1 MYKVLITD
9 KLPESALS
17 LIQGKN
23 GYDVQVMTTISP
35 EDLIPTIEPFHALV
49 IRSRTKVDRKL
60 LESAKN
66 LKVIGRAGTGLDNV
80 DTKAAREKGI
90 DVLNTPGSN
99 SDAVAELTIGL
110 CFMLARNLYRAIS
123 SLKAHEWLKTELI
136 GTEIAGKTIGLIG
149 FGSIGRRVGLRASAL
164 GMRVLS
170 YKPSP
175 IHKSPGYEFE
185 LVPLEE
191 LLSKS
196 DYVSL
201 HVPKN
206 PDTANMITY
215 RHLSMMK
222 PSAYLINTARGG
234 IVSETDL
241 LKALNENRLAGA
253 ALDVFDTEPPAGS
266 GLIDHPKVIASP
278 HIGAA
283 TAESQ
288 ERVSHDIIKAVMN
301 LLETKYLF
309 ITGK

>member
-1 MYKVLITD
+1 
-9 KLPESALS
+9 
-17 LIQGKN
+17 
-23 GYDVQVMTTISP
+23 
-35 EDLIPTIEPFHALV
+35 
-49 IRSRTKVDRKL
+49 
-60 LESAKN
+60 
-66 LKVIGRAGTGLDNV
+66 
-80 DTKAAREKGI
+80 
-90 DVLNTPGSN
+90 
-99 SDAVAELTIGL
+99 
-110 CFMLARNLYRAIS
+110 MLARDLFRAVN
-123 SLKAHEWLKTELI
+123 SLKAHDWIKSDLS
-136 GTEIAGKTIGLIG
+136 GTEISGKTIGLIG

-185 LVPLEE
+185 LVSLEE

-206 PDTANMITY
+206 ADTANMITY

-234 IVSETDL
+234 IVNEKDL
-241 LKALNENRLAGA
+241 LKALNEDILAGA
-253 ALDVFDTEPPAGS
+253 ALDVFEAEPPAGF
-266 GLIDHPKVIASP
+266 GLTDHPKVIATP

-288 ERVSHDIIKAVMN
+288 ERVGQDIIKSVMN